1 MWIRRFRWPGSP
13 PYAPPPPAAGEDS
26 SPLSGSRGTG
36 AGSALFFLGL
46 GGFGEGHSWNDGAM
60 SLAGAAR
67 SLVALASRRQCKPS
81 AASAAALPVKPLP
94 NRPFGTA
101 RSEAAREAAE
111 RAVPNGALDIRYVKI
126 HSKIYIFRFGKMNY
140 NLE

>member
-1 MWIRRFRWPGSP
+1 
-13 PYAPPPPAAGEDS
+13 
-26 SPLSGSRGTG
+26 
-36 AGSALFFLGL
+36 
-46 GGFGEGHSWNDGAM
+46 M

-111 RAVPNGALDIRYVKI
+111 RAVPNGA
-126 HSKIYIFRFGKMNY
+126 YISLSRAHGLLIWPTRSFSPPLMSDSARLSLCLLPASPVLTF
-140 NLE
+140 EF

>member
-1 MWIRRFRWPGSP
+1 M
-13 PYAPPPPAAGEDS
+13 GE
-26 SPLSGSRGTG
+26 GEREQG
-36 AGSALFFLGL
+36 ALFFFLGL

-111 RAVPNGALDIRYVKI
+111 RAVPNGA
-126 HSKIYIFRFGKMNY
+126 
-140 NLE
+140 